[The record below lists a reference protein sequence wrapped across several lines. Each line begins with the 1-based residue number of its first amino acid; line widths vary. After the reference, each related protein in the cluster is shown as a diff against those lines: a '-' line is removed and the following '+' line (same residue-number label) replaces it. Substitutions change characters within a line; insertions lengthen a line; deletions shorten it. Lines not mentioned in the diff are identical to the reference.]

1 MTPDLAAAIH
11 HYTAGV
17 KRARRA
23 YYADSTDDQLA
34 AARAKADRKAAAQAR
49 YRDRLKESKK

>member
-11 HYTAGV
+11 AYTAGV

-23 YYADSTDDQLA
+23 YYAERTDDQLA
-34 AARAKADRKAAAQAR
+34 AARAKAARKAAAQAR